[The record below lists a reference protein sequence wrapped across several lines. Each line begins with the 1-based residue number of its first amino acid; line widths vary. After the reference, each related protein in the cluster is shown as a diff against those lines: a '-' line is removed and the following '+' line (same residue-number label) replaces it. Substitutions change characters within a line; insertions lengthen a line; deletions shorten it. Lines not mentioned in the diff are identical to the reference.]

1 MIIQKCDICNREVPI
16 LDNII
21 LYKKPID
28 FCNRCRDKIEKAK
41 QEYKKEVDYE
51 YCILDSKLRNKERN
65 IISKLKENYRDIKI
79 KD

>member
-41 QEYKKEVDYE
+41 QEYKKE
-51 YCILDSKLRNKERN
+51 ER
-65 IISKLKENYRDIKI
+65 K
-79 KD
+79 